1 MKIKSISLFIL
12 LLFISCSGTSFEF
25 NEVTIKGGAL
35 PEFNR
40 GGKDS
45 AIGAFAPIPTG
56 IDLNG
61 NQITMSTRVGLE
73 ERKATVIVFLAH
85 WCSHCQREVPMI
97 QNWINK
103 NGSSNNINLYSVATY
118 IEKNKPNYPP
128 NDWLIRENW
137 SPSVIFDNEENIIA
151 EHFGLSAF
159 PYWVFLNS
167 DGTVNMRHSGSLG
180 EDKFDQ
186 IMKAGLIESKN

>member
-1 MKIKSISLFIL
+1 MKIKNISLFIL
-12 LLFISCSGTSFEF
+12 LLILSCSGATYEF
-25 NEVTIKGGAL
+25 SEVTVKGGAL

-40 GGKDS
+40 TSKDL
-45 AIGAFAPIPTG
+45 AIAAFAPIPTG
-56 IDLNG
+56 SDLNG
-61 NQITMSTRVGLE
+61 NPITMTTRVGLE
-73 ERKATVIVFLAH
+73 ERKASVIVFLAH

-103 NGSSNNINLYSVATY
+103 NGSSDNINLFSVTTY
-118 IEKNKPNYPP
+118 IDKNKPNYPP
-128 NDWLIRENW
+128 NDWLIREKW
-137 SPSVIFDNEENIIA
+137 SSPVIFDNEENIIA

-180 EDKFDQ
+180 EDKFNQ
-186 IMKAGLIESKN
+186 IMSAGLIESKN

>member
-12 LLFISCSGTSFEF
+12 LLIMSCSGASFEF
-25 NEVTIKGGAL
+25 SEVTVQGGAL

-40 GGKDS
+40 NGNDL

-61 NQITMSTRVGLE
+61 NSITMSTRVGLE

-85 WCSHCQREVPMI
+85 WCSHCQREVPII

-103 NGSSNNINLYSVATY
+103 NGSSNNINLYSVVTY

-137 SPSVIFDNEENIIA
+137 SSSVIFDNEENIIA

-180 EDKFDQ
+180 EEKFDQ
-186 IMKAGLIESKN
+186 IMRSGLIESKN

>member
-12 LLFISCSGTSFEF
+12 LLVMSCSEASFEF
-25 NEVTIKGGAL
+25 SEVTVQGGAL

-40 GGKDS
+40 NGNDL

-61 NQITMSTRVGLE
+61 NSITMSTRVGLE
-73 ERKATVIVFLAH
+73 ERKPTVIVFLAH
-85 WCSHCQREVPMI
+85 WCSHCQREVPII

-103 NGSSNNINLYSVATY
+103 NGSSNNINLYSVVTY

-180 EDKFDQ
+180 EEKFDQ
-186 IMKAGLIESKN
+186 IMRSGLIESKN

>member
-1 MKIKSISLFIL
+1 MKIKNISLFIL
-12 LLFISCSGTSFEF
+12 LLVLSCSGSTFEF
-25 NEVTIKGGAL
+25 SEVTVKGGAL

-40 GGKDS
+40 TGKDL

-56 IDLNG
+56 VDLYG
-61 NQITMSTRVGLE
+61 NPITMTTRVGLE
-73 ERKATVIVFLAH
+73 ERKASVIVFLAH

-103 NGSSNNINLYSVATY
+103 NGSSDNINLFSVATY

-128 NDWLIRENW
+128 NDWLIREQW
-137 SPSVIFDNEENIIA
+137 SSSVIFDNEENIIA
-151 EHFGLSAF
+151 EHFGLNAF

-180 EDKFDQ
+180 EDKFNQ
-186 IMKAGLIESKN
+186 IMNAGLNESIN